1 MVVMLFILIAFS
13 MSITFLIGIR
23 GFVSVWVSKENYLLS
38 YITIVLFT
46 STLFLN
52 ILYYPLVA
60 LINADGLFKDNKKKD
75 IYALI
80 VYSVVLML
88 PTVVINSDSD
98 GDGVPD
104 KLDQCPAT
112 PFNVI
117 VDDRGCPFTMPGVG
131 LKMEYRAFFD
141 KDSSELLP
149 KYQAELDKVGMRLQ
163 EYKTA
168 TILIEG
174 HNSRTEVDSASIN
187 EANAL
192 AQDRANKVK
201 NYLNTYGYAQYY
213 PAYPLVMASDGG
225 VNNVTLFKVS

>member
-1 MVVMLFILIAFS
+1 MNVKLWTIAP
-13 MSITFLIGIR
+13 MMIGALALT
-23 GFVSVWVSKENYLLS
+23 GCQTADLS
-38 YITIVLFT
+38 NQASQTI
-46 STLFLN
+46 N
-52 ILYYPLVA
+52 
-60 LINADGLFKDNKKKD
+60 
-75 IYALI
+75 
-80 VYSVVLML
+80 M

-201 NYLNTYGYAQYY
+201 NYLISKYNIASERITATEYGARRPIAPSDSEEGNMLNRRVYAI
-213 PAYPLVMASDGG
+213 ASEPQE
-225 VNNVTLFKVS
+225 

>member
-1 MVVMLFILIAFS
+1 MTMLL
-13 MSITFLIGIR
+13 R
-23 GFVSVWVSKENYLLS
+23 
-38 YITIVLFT
+38 
-46 STLFLN
+46 STL
-52 ILYYPLVA
+52 
-60 LINADGLFKDNKKKD
+60 
-75 IYALI
+75 
-80 VYSVVLML
+80 VVLISVLTLSACQTSDLSKQTSQTIKM

-192 AQDRANKVK
+192 AQDRANKVE
-201 NYLNTYGYAQYY
+201 NYLISKYNIASERITATEYGARRPIAPSDSEEGNMLNRRVYAI
-213 PAYPLVMASDGG
+213 ASEPQE
-225 VNNVTLFKVS
+225 